1 MAKSFKKQQKRR
13 INYQKLYWAI
23 ADNVYWRFQEFSSLV
38 VEDLTKDIDIY
49 LENSE
54 NNNITNYHLK
64 DQDQEI
70 QIIS

>member
-13 INYQKLYWAI
+13 IKYQKLYRAI